1 MKKICLMIALC
12 AMVAGCSPK
21 EHKIAIAAHRGYWDC
36 EAAGY
41 AQNSIASLQQAHNQ
55 GLWGSEFDV
64 RITADREL
72 IVNHDPTVGG
82 MSIIDTTLEALRQ
95 ATLANGEHP
104 STVDEYLTAGAAC
117 EGTMLVYELKSYP
130 DREDLENEL
139 TDLTIEALKRCNIY
153 DPERVMFI
161 SFSLNICK
169 RIADL
174 CPGFTNQYLNGDLDP
189 DAVLS
194 EGING
199 IDYEY
204 GVLCSHPEWVAR
216 AHELGMSVNVW
227 TVNGR
232 EEIQKMIDLGVDCIT
247 TNAPLLARELLGER
261 ELK

>member
-1 MKKICLMIALC
+1 MKNFCLMIALC
-12 AMVAGCSPK
+12 AMVAGCNPK

-41 AQNSIASLQQAHNQ
+41 AQNSIASLREAAFA

-64 RITADREL
+64 HITADNAL
-72 IVNHDPTVGG
+72 IVNHDDILGG
-82 MSIIDTTLEALRQ
+82 MPIADTTLEALRQ
-95 ATLANGEHP
+95 VTLTNGEHP
-104 STVDEYLTAGAAC
+104 STLEEYLEQGKGC
-117 EGTMLVYELKSYP
+117 ESTMLVCELKPAASAE
-130 DREDLENEL
+130 RENLMV
-139 TDLTIEALKRCNIY
+139 DLTIDALKRSGLY

-161 SFSLNICK
+161 SFSLNVCR
-169 RIADL
+169 RIASL
-174 CPGFTNQYLNGDLDP
+174 CPEFTNQYLNGDLAP

-204 GVLCSHPEWVAR
+204 SVLRAHPDWVAR

-232 EEIQKMIDLGVDCIT
+232 EEIESMIDLGVDCIT
-247 TNAPLLARELLGER
+247 TNAPMLVRELLGDR
-261 ELK
+261 ELQ